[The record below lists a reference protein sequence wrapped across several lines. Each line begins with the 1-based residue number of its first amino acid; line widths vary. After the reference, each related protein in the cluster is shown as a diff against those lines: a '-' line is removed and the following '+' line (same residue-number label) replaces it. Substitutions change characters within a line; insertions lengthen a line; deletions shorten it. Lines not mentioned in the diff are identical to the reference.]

1 MTYLQHAAVSRR
13 AAVQAG
19 AIGLLGLGMNHL
31 EPLRAAAASTEPVA
45 GAAGSNGAGKA
56 KSVIY
61 IFLSGGLSQLDSF
74 DMKPDAPESVRGEF
88 QPIDT
93 ATPGIQICEHLPL
106 LAAQSN
112 KWALCRSMAHNQ
124 PEHSTG
130 HLLMMTGRHILP
142 PGFDPSKPKP
152 SDWPSLTSV
161 ANAVTAPRNNLPP
174 SVMLPETLIHRTGRV
189 IPGQFAG
196 EMGAHHDPMILELCR
211 YNPTSYGAY
220 PTHTFHHAQLDPA
233 KLDGFKFQAPNLSLP
248 SDMTTARFEDRM
260 ALRQLLSQQRRDLE
274 HAAANVTFD
283 RHRQRAI
290 SLLADASVQQAF
302 DVTHADSKTQDRYGR
317 NTFGWSLLLA
327 CQLIEAGVNLVQV
340 NLGNNETWDT
350 HGNIFPHLKQ
360 YLFPPTD
367 QAVSA
372 LIDDLDQRG
381 LLDDTLVVMAGE
393 MGRTPRVF
401 GGGTSTYKHPGRDH
415 WGTQSVFFAGG
426 GVKGGQVIGS
436 TDKIGAY
443 PKTQEMNPSNLGATI
458 YQGLGLPRETHYRD
472 RSGRPHFI
480 YHADPIRGLT

>member
-1 MTYLQHAAVSRR
+1 MTYLQHAVFPRR
-13 AAVQAG
+13 TAVQAG

-31 EPLRAAAASTEPVA
+31 EPLRAAAAASDATSGKPA
-45 GAAGSNGAGKA
+45 KA

-61 IFLSGGLSQLDSF
+61 IFLSGGLSQIDSF
-74 DMKPDAPESVRGEF
+74 DMKPDAPENVRGEF
-88 QPIDT
+88 APIDT

-106 LAAQSN
+106 LAKQSN
-112 KWALCRSMAHNQ
+112 KWAICRSLAHNQ
-124 PEHSTG
+124 PEHSSG
-130 HLLMMTGRHILP
+130 HLLMMTGRAVLP
-142 PGFDPSKPKP
+142 PGFDPGKPKP
-152 SDWPSLTSV
+152 SDWPAMTAV
-161 ANAVTAPRNNLPP
+161 ATAVTQPRNNLPP
-174 SVMLPETLIHRTGRV
+174 AVMLPETLIHRTGRV

-196 EMGAHHDPMILELCR
+196 EMGAHYNPMVLELCR
-211 YNPTSYGAY
+211 YNAESYGAY
-220 PTHTFHHAQLDPA
+220 PTHTFHHAKLDPVT
-233 KLDGFKFQAPNLSLP
+233 LDGFKFQAPNLSLP
-248 SDMTTARFEDRM
+248 DGISSARFQDRM
-260 ALRQLLSQQRRDLE
+260 ALRSLLSQQRRDLE

-302 DVTHADSKTQDRYGR
+302 DVSNADAKLQDRYGR
-317 NTFGWSLLLA
+317 NTFGWSCLLA
-327 CQLIEAGVNLVQV
+327 RQLVEAGVNLVQV

-350 HGNIFPHLKQ
+350 HGNAFPHLKR

-372 LIDDLDQRG
+372 LIEDLDERG
-381 LLDDTLVVMAGE
+381 MLEDTMIVMAGE

-401 GGGTSTYKHPGRDH
+401 GGGGALSVYKFPGRDH

-443 PKTQEMNPSNLGATI
+443 PKTNPQSPANLGASI
-458 YQGLGLPRETHYRD
+458 YQALGLPRATKWHD
-472 RSGRPHFI
+472 HSGRPHFI
-480 YHADPIRGLT
+480 YHADPIRGLV